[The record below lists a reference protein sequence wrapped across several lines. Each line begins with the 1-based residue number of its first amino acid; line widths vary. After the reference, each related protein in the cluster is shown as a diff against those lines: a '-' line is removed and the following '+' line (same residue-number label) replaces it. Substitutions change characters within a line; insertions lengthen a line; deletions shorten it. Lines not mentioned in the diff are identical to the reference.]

1 MASIPSLAC
10 SPPLSSRA
18 ASEIDCACEVA
29 CLFLGE
35 CLHFMLELLDR
46 DVRIDHSLLLHFDHP
61 VEVAELCVESGQR
74 RPVSLQALRL
84 AVLRL

>member
-1 MASIPSLAC
+1 VLSL
-10 SPPLSSRA
+10 
-18 ASEIDCACEVA
+18 EVDGGCEVA

-46 DVRIDHSLLLHFDHP
+46 DVRIDGSLLLRFDHL
-61 VEVAELCVESGQR
+61 VEVAELCVESDQR
-74 RPVSLQALRL
+74 RPVFLQALRL